1 MSNYTPGPWGIC
13 GQSPWDVVNMDTG
26 VIYSDS
32 TSKRIAVSIKA
43 GDGLNAP
50 DEDETE
56 ANATLI
62 AAAPDLLEKLET
74 AVAIIDMM
82 MDAIEA
88 TPPEACQQDFIAMV
102 ETIKQARGEP

>member
-1 MSNYTPGPWGIC
+1 MSNYTPGPWHLSQGTY
-13 GQSPWDVVNMDTG
+13 GSPHTISWEPKKTYG
-26 VIYSDS
+26 H
-32 TSKRIAVSIKA
+32 IATIPTPSFQELSEAKLA
-43 GDGLNAP
+43 GEVL
-50 DEDETE
+50 